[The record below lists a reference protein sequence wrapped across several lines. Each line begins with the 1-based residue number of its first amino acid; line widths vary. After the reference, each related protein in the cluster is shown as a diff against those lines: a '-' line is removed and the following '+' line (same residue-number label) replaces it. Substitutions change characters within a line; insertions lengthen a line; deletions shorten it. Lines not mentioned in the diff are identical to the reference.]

1 MLRKNQE
8 KLQEEVN
15 FMRDELERKENVL
28 SSRVT
33 VDEKV
38 GEKVDTDLAWVLN
51 AVVVALILILAILI
65 CCMCIVISNRKR

>member
-38 GEKVDTDLAWVLN
+38 GEKVYTDLAWVLN

-65 CCMCIVISNRKR
+65 CCMCIVMSNRMR